1 MPTVEGFDEFVEIGR
16 GGFGV
21 VFRAR
26 QPALDRMV
34 AIKFLAS
41 SLNESGRE
49 RLAREARAMGAL
61 SGHPNIVPV
70 LDVGIPA
77 KGEAYLV
84 MPYFARGSL
93 ADQMAQQG
101 RLPWPDAVRIGV
113 KLAGALESSHRLG
126 ILHRDVKP
134 GNVLVSD
141 YGEPELADFGLAR
154 VAGGFET
161 TSRHITAS
169 VAHAPPEILDG
180 RPPSVASDVYSL
192 ASTVYAL
199 IAGTPAF
206 TMADDES
213 LVALYLRVA
222 SAPVPDLRSLGVPDS
237 VAQVLEGAMSKKP
250 DERPGSA
257 AAFGRQLQDAAAAEG
272 ITVPELPIS
281 DPAPG
286 RAAPLPTP
294 RAVVSGPTRDTPRLR
309 RRPRWMWLAIPA
321 AVAVLVAAVLWV
333 RRPSASSSDS
343 SDSPA
348 TVVGGSGAGA
358 GAGASGTV
366 ASPPTVSCLKFPSD
380 APWYQPVADRA
391 VDPKSADYIASIQGA
406 SAFDPKVLHAGFGSS
421 TDGDTFGTTYNVV
434 DGTPATTVPVQ
445 FDSSER
451 AAASSPG
458 PYDIPADA
466 AGLDG
471 YAISVDNATCRSSEL
486 YGSPDT
492 RPWEHATQGAIFDLN
507 GFAPAADGAM
517 SGIQSGLPMFPM
529 LVRYE
534 EVHSSSEIK
543 HALLVNAPVASS
555 RHIAPATR
563 GVEDGSDDADLPPL
577 GSRLRLKASYA
588 CGQLSTSEMRK
599 LCVAMQTYGMFL
611 GGSSGALFDL
621 QGAAD
626 ERWDNDAIHDDM
638 KLLTPTDFEFVAPS

>member
-21 VFRAR
+21 VYRAR

-61 SGHPNIVPV
+61 SGHPNIVAV
-70 LDVGIPA
+70 LDVSIPSR
-77 KGEAYLV
+77 GEPYLV

-93 ADQMAQQG
+93 ADLMARQG
-101 RLPWPDAVRIGV
+101 RLPWPDAVNIGV

-141 YGEPELADFGLAR
+141 FGEPELADFGLAR

-180 RPPSVASDVYSL
+180 RPPSVTSDVYSL
-192 ASTVYAL
+192 ASTLYAL

-206 TMADDES
+206 TMADEES

-222 SAPVPDLRSLGVPDS
+222 SAPVPNLRELGVPDS
-237 VAQVLEGAMSKKP
+237 VSTVIERAMSK
-250 DERPGSA
+250 RPEDRPPSA
-257 AAFGRQLQDAAAAEG
+257 AAFGRQLQEAGAAEG
-272 ITVPELPIS
+272 ITVAELPVS
-281 DPAPG
+281 DPTPGWVAP
-286 RAAPLPTP
+286 APAP
-294 RAVVSGPTRDTPRLR
+294 RAVVSGPTRDVPRTK
-309 RRPRWMWLAIPA
+309 RRPRYVWLAIPA

-333 RRPSASSSDS
+333 RRPSESSSDAAIL
-343 SDSPA
+343 SPSP
-348 TVVGGSGAGA
+348 TGDGGST
-358 GAGASGTV
+358 SNTV
-366 ASPPTVSCLKFPSD
+366 ASPLTVSCLTFPSD
-380 APWYQPVADRA
+380 APWYQPITDRA
-391 VDPKSADYIASIQGA
+391 VDPQSDTYISSIEDV
-406 SAFDPKVLHAGFGSS
+406 SAFDPKVMHAGFGST
-421 TDGDTFGTTYNVV
+421 TDGDTFGTTYSVV
-434 DGTPATTVPVQ
+434 DGVPPTTMPVQ
-445 FDSSER
+445 FDPADR
-451 AAASSPG
+451 AQESDPG
-458 PYDIPADA
+458 PYDLPADA

-471 YAISVDNATCRSSEL
+471 YVISVDNAACRTSEL

-492 RPWEHATQGAIFDLN
+492 RPWEHAEQGGIFDLN
-507 GFAPAADGAM
+507 AFTARPDGQRSA
-517 SGIQSGLPMFPM
+517 IQSGLPMFPM

-534 EVHSSSEIK
+534 EVRSSTDIN
-543 HALLVNAPVASS
+543 HALLVNAPVESS
-555 RHIAPATR
+555 RFVAPATR

-577 GSRLRLKASYA
+577 GTRFRLKASYSCA
-588 CGQLSTSEMRK
+588 QLATSEVQK
-599 LCVAMQTYGMFL
+599 LCKAMQTYGVFL
-611 GGSSGALFDL
+611 GGSSSSLFEL
-621 QGAAD
+621 QGVAD

-638 KLLTPTDFEFVAPS
+638 KLLAPTDFEAVTT